1 MGEVASNDALK
12 ANTLYG
18 QLADKLR
25 SEITDGTYEAG
36 SQLPTEFELQH
47 DTGLSRSTIRHAL
60 DLLVDDGTLV
70 KIHGKGTFVRDNT
83 SSDTPRAQFLSLTSN
98 AEKLGV
104 TMTTKL
110 VDTRLTAPTETQQ
123 KVFGISDSDQLVE
136 LTRLRYVDN
145 EPFCVEI
152 NYFTSQF
159 KSLMNKDVSG
169 SLYKLLRTDYAIA
182 PAGGHKTFAIAY
194 ASANEAF
201 LLQVERNT
209 PLMEIIDYVYGPSE
223 KPLHISRQV
232 IRSDKY
238 KYELQS

>member
-1 MGEVASNDALK
+1 MVEATDKESLK
-12 ANTLYG
+12 SNTLYG

-25 SEITDGTYEAG
+25 SEITSGKYNSG
-36 SQLPTEFELQH
+36 SKLPTEFELRRA
-47 DTGLSRSTIRHAL
+47 TNLSRSTIRHAL
-60 DLLVDDGTLV
+60 DLLVNDGTLV
-70 KIHGKGTFVRDNT
+70 KIHGKGTFVRENV
-83 SSDTPRAQFLSLTSN
+83 SSDTPRTQFLSLTSN
-98 AEKLGV
+98 AERLGV

-110 VDTRLTAPTETQQ
+110 VDARLTSPTKSQQ
-123 KVFGISDSDQLVE
+123 EFFTIEPTNQLVE
-136 LTRLRYVDN
+136 LTRLRYIDN
-145 EPFCVEI
+145 EPFCVET
-152 NYFTSQF
+152 NYFTSQY
-159 KSLMNKDVSG
+159 KSLINKNLSG
-169 SLYKLLRTDYAIA
+169 SLYKLLKTDYKIV

-209 PLMEIIDYVYGPSE
+209 PLMEITDYVYGPAK